1 MGPDA
6 KPHSLNKW
14 WKLLIGISKVVITDL
29 KEIDIQPL
37 YLTLQTIDLNL

>member
-29 KEIDIQPL
+29 KEIDIHTQKIWCA
-37 YLTLQTIDLNL
+37 QFV